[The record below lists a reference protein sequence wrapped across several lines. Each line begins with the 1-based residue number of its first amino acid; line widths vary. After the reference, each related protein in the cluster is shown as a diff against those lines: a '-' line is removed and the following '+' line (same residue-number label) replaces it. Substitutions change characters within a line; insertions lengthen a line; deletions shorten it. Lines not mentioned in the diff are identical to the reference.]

1 MIGACDYGRYDDDPD
16 YVGCPRAQ
24 SDMTPCIAR
33 DGHTALHDKF
43 GCVYCDEKPGA
54 LLKELAEA
62 GVADAV
68 EFLKPRSLR
77 PSVATQADKLR
88 DLVRAVT
95 EPSEI
100 R

>member
-1 MIGACDYGRYDDDPD
+1 VIGPCGYGRYDDDTD
-16 YVGCPRAQ
+16 YVGCPRAK

-33 DGHTALHDKF
+33 DGHTALADDLACV
-43 GCVYCDEKPGA
+43 GCRGKPGV
-54 LLKELAEA
+54 LIRELADEGIA
-62 GVADAV
+62 EAV
-68 EFLKPRSLR
+68 EFVKPRSIR

-88 DLVRAVT
+88 DLVRAAT